1 MGDERPRTRYC
12 GRCLTTFQANPEACP
27 NLPCRCNRPAE
38 GWGVIFEAGEI
49 IDRHY
54 RIRRRLATGGAG
66 VTYLAAEVEPETE
79 EEACD
84 LAVKVL
90 WATRDHGSYLRRL
103 SQEAQILQELDHP
116 HIVEY
121 RGFVHRTGH
130 APYLVTRFE
139 HGGSLYD
146 HVRRRKRLS
155 LRESASI
162 GRQTLEA
169 LGRAHQAGV
178 IHRDLKPENILLQAI
193 PDAGKLPHIL
203 VADFGIAKVQGLF
216 SDGLTRVGA
225 FVGTPQYAAPEQF
238 DGLPPS
244 PATDVFATGAM
255 LYFCLQGQPLLPL
268 ANRLPPE
275 DARELLIRKLPP
287 KLVLPDEKP
296 EQVKAVEQVLEASMA
311 AEAGERV
318 TVREMHGM
326 LEAIEHGTF
335 LIRPTRTAVPS
346 RTRDTNIFL
355 FSQDGIEGD
364 EAAPTDQGAPPSP
377 PQEGPPPPP
386 QEGPPPPPP
395 REGAPPSQDGPPP
408 PPPRDEPPPPPPRD
422 EPPPLPPQDGPGFGQ
437 QPPPVDQPLVAKP
450 VPTPATAEAPT
461 PAATPDPRPP
471 APPPKRRSR
480 LPALLLGGLLLAGL
494 CGGSGVVGLLLYRP
508 DLLAGVPGLDS
519 LTGDPG
525 SGGPDAELEQ
535 AIGTRLDTL
544 ATQGVVHCGIHARIS
559 LQVAVTP
566 AGVVVPG
573 EATGIPVH
581 KKARC
586 FEDYMA
592 GFIIKPPP
600 TKQIDF
606 TVDVPG

>member
-1 MGDERPRTRYC
+1 MGDERVRTRYC
-12 GRCLTTFQANPEACP
+12 GRCLTTFQADPEVCP
-27 NLPCRCNRPAE
+27 NLPCRANRPND

-54 RIRRRLATGGAG
+54 RVQRRLATGGAG
-66 VTYLAAEVEPETE
+66 VTYLAAEVEPETK

-103 SQEAQILQELDHP
+103 SQEAQILQELAHP

-155 LRESASI
+155 LRETASI
-162 GRQTLEA
+162 GRQVLEA

-178 IHRDLKPENILLQAI
+178 IHRDLKPENVLLQDI
-193 PDAGKLPHIL
+193 PAPGTHPHIF

-238 DGLPPS
+238 DGLPPE

-255 LYFCLQGQPLLPL
+255 LYFCLQGQPMLPL

-275 DARELLIRKLPP
+275 DARELLIQKLPP

-296 EQVKAVEQVLEASMA
+296 EQVQAVEQVLEASMA
-311 AEAGERV
+311 EDPGQRI

-335 LIRPTRTAVPS
+335 LLRPTRTAVPERS
-346 RTRDTNIFL
+346 RTFQGDFL
-355 FSQDGIEGD
+355 FTEDGLDDPIGLSGVS
-364 EAAPTDQGAPPSP
+364 APEP
-377 PQEGPPPPP
+377 E
-386 QEGPPPPPP
+386 PPPPP
-395 REGAPPSQDGPPP
+395 RDSPPQEEVPTAHDGPPP
-408 PPPRDEPPPPPPRD
+408 PPPQGAQPPAPPREEPPPAPPRD
-422 EPPPLPPQDGPGFGQ
+422 EPPPAPPREESPVDKPLVSKPQDV
-437 QPPPVDQPLVAKP
+437 PPP
-450 VPTPATAEAPT
+450 APD
-461 PAATPDPRPP
+461 PDPRPAPP
-471 APPPKRRSR
+471 APSRRSKV
-480 LPALLLGGLLLAGL
+480 PMMLLGGLLLAGL
-494 CGGSGVVGLLLYRP
+494 CGGGGLTGLVLLRP
-508 DLLAGVPGLDS
+508 DVVSGVPGLDR
-519 LTGDPG
+519 LG
-525 SGGPDAELEQ
+525 SDKANSAEQLEQ
-535 AIGTRLDTL
+535 AIGTRMQTL
-544 ATQGVVHCGIHARIS
+544 ATQGVVHCGVHAKVN
-559 LQVAVTP
+559 VAVTVTP
-566 AGVVVPG
+566 SGVVKPG
-573 EATGIPVH
+573 KVSGIPVPL
-581 KKARC
+581 KARC
-586 FEDYMA
+586 LQDYLS
-592 GFIIKPPP
+592 GFTIQPAP
-600 TKQIDF
+600 TQALTLQIE
-606 TVDVPG
+606 VPD

>member
-12 GRCLTTFQANPEACP
+12 GRCLNTFQADPEACL
-27 NLPCRCNRPAE
+27 NLPCRTPRPAE
-38 GWGVIFEAGEI
+38 GWGIIFEAGEI

-66 VTYLAAEVEPETE
+66 VTYLAVEVEPKTE
-79 EEACD
+79 EESCD

-139 HGGSLYD
+139 QGGSLYD

-178 IHRDLKPENILLQAI
+178 IHRDLKPENLLLHAI
-193 PDAGKLPHIL
+193 PEPGQSPHIL

-268 ANRLPPE
+268 ANRLSPE
-275 DARELLIRKLPP
+275 DARELLVQKLPP

-296 EQVKAVEQVLEASMA
+296 EHVKAVEQVLEACMT
-311 AEAGERV
+311 AEPGERV

-335 LIRPTRTAVPS
+335 LLRPTRTAIPE
-346 RTRDTNIFL
+346 RTRTSDTNIFL
-355 FSQDGIEGD
+355 FSQDGID
-364 EAAPTDQGAPPSP
+364 EEDIAPTDQG
-377 PQEGPPPPP
+377 GPDAGD
-386 QEGPPPPPP
+386 EKPPPPPP
-395 REGAPPSQDGPPP
+395 LS
-408 PPPRDEPPPPPPRD
+408 DEPPPPPPRD
-422 EPPPLPPQDGPGFGQ
+422 GPAFGSTTTSA
-437 QPPPVDQPLVAKP
+437 DQPLAAKP
-450 VPTPATAEAPT
+450 IAEPTPVADRPPPTSAAPT
-461 PAATPDPRPP
+461 APAS
-471 APPPKRRSR
+471 PPPKRRSR
-480 LPALLLGGLLLAGL
+480 LPMLFLGGLLLTGL
-494 CGGSGVVGLLLYRP
+494 CGGAGVGGALLLRP
-508 DLLAGVPGLDS
+508 DLLSGVPGLDGLVS
-519 LTGDPG
+519 DTPAVDP
-525 SGGPDAELEQ
+525 LEQ
-535 AIGTRLDTL
+535 AISSRLHTL
-544 ATQGVVHCGIHARIS
+544 ASQGVVHCGIHA
-559 LQVAVTP
+559 QVSVPVTVTP
-566 AGVVVPG
+566 AGVVQPG
-573 EATGIPVH
+573 RVTGIPVP

-586 FEDYMA
+586 LENYLS
-592 GFIIKPPP
+592 GFSIQPAP
-600 TKQIDF
+600 THAVAVSIQ
-606 TVDVPG
+606 VPQ

>member
-12 GRCLTTFQANPEACP
+12 GRCLNTFQTDLEVCP
-27 NLPCRCNRPAE
+27 NLPCRANRPDE

-54 RIRRRLATGGAG
+54 RVRRRLATGGAG

-116 HIVEY
+116 NIVEY

-139 HGGSLYD
+139 QGGSLFD
-146 HVRRRKRLS
+146 HVRRRTRLG
-155 LRESASI
+155 LRETASI
-162 GRQTLEA
+162 GRQVLEA

-178 IHRDLKPENILLQAI
+178 IHRDLKPENVLLQAI
-193 PDAGKLPHIL
+193 PEPGESPHVL

-238 DGLPPS
+238 DGLQPT

-268 ANRLPPE
+268 ANRLPAE
-275 DARELLIRKLPP
+275 DARELLIRKLPAR
-287 KLVLPDEKP
+287 LVLPDEKP
-296 EQVKAVEQVLEASMA
+296 EQVKAVEQVLEAAMA
-311 AEAGERV
+311 VEAGERI

-326 LEAIEHGTF
+326 LEAIEHGSF
-335 LIRPTRTAVPS
+335 LLRPTRTAVPTRS
-346 RTRDTNIFL
+346 RTSSTNIFL
-355 FSQDGIEGD
+355 FSQDGLDDD
-364 EAAPTDQGAPPSP
+364 EAAPTDQGAPP
-377 PQEGPPPPP
+377 
-386 QEGPPPPPP
+386 P
-395 REGAPPSQDGPPP
+395 RDEPPP

-422 EPPPLPPQDGPGFGQ
+422 EPPPPPPRDEPPPPPTDGGDGFGA
-437 QPPPVDQPLVAKP
+437 PAVDLPLEAKP
-450 VPTPATAEAPT
+450 AGEAP
-461 PAATPDPRPP
+461 PPP
-471 APPPKRRSR
+471 APRSEPRPEPAAPARSRGR
-480 LPALLLGGLLLAGL
+480 LPALFLGGLLLAGL
-494 CGGSGVVGLLLYRP
+494 CGGGGVVGLLLYRP
-508 DLLAGVPGLDS
+508 DLLEGIPGVEDLVDNAGGRS
-519 LTGDPG
+519 
-525 SGGPDAELEQ
+525 SEQALEQ
-535 AIGTRLDTL
+535 AIQARLDTL
-544 ATQGVVHCGIHARIS
+544 ATQGVVHCGLHARVT
-559 LQVAVTP
+559 LQVSVTP
-566 AGVVVPG
+566 SGVVVPG
-573 EATGIPVH
+573 EAAGIPVP

-586 FEDYMA
+586 FESYMG
-592 GFIIKPPP
+592 GFVIKPPP
-600 TKQIDF
+600 PRELKL
-606 TVDVPG
+606 TVEVPG